1 MDTNRGDEMNLQA
14 ILVSNGF
21 GIGLMVMLL
30 VSSRNIMWNHT
41 LSEKIFRLLI
51 WATIAFCSFEAL
63 SFCIDGLH
71 FPYVR
76 VVSIVVTIALIST
89 ITASAFLWT
98 LYVDYKLFDDI
109 GRLKK
114 RAPLLAL
121 PAVAVICLSVMS
133 AFAPVLFFVS
143 PDNVYSRSALSFL
156 PFASSFFYLLYAE
169 IEIYLNRKNAKSYL
183 VMPSII
189 FLIPIF
195 IGILLQFM
203 FYGLSLVC
211 ASLAISI
218 VSLYINIQGESS
230 HIDSLSGLYTR
241 AYLDYRI
248 QRMSIKCPEGSIL
261 VGILFDVDRFKDIND
276 NFGHLAGD
284 SAIRNIGRLLRVTAE
299 SGDFAARYGG
309 DEFVI
314 IKAVKEEYE
323 LLPFFSHL
331 EDGLA
336 ELNRSCSHPYHLSLS
351 YGYSVY
357 DSANDTPD
365 LLFRRMDQSMY
376 EQKRSKS
383 REFAERRKPASD
395 R

>member
-1 MDTNRGDEMNLQA
+1 MNLQA

-41 LSEKIFRLLI
+41 LSERIFRLLI
-51 WATIAFCSFEAL
+51 WTTISFCSLEAI
-63 SFCIDGLH
+63 SFCIDGLQ
-71 FPYVR
+71 FPYAR
-76 VVSIVVTIALIST
+76 VISIVVTIALTST
-89 ITASAFLWT
+89 ITVAAFLWT
-98 LYVDYKLFDDI
+98 QYVDYKLFDDI

-114 RAPLLAL
+114 RLTLLAL
-121 PAVAVICLSVMS
+121 PAVAVICLSVVS
-133 AFAPVLFFVS
+133 AFTPVLFFVS

-156 PFASSFFYLLYAE
+156 PFAVSFFYLLYAE
-169 IEIYLNRKNAKSYL
+169 IEIYLSRKNSKSYL

-189 FLIPIF
+189 FLIPVF
-195 IGILLQFM
+195 IGGILQFM

-211 ASLAISI
+211 AALAISV

-230 HIDSLSGLYTR
+230 RLDSLSGLYTR
-241 AYLDYRI
+241 AYLDYKI
-248 QRMSIKCPEGSIL
+248 QHMSLKCPEDGIL

-284 SAIRNIGRLLRVTAE
+284 SAIRSIGRLLRVTAE

-314 IKAVKEEYE
+314 IKAVKNEDE
-323 LLPFFSHL
+323 LFPFFSHL
-331 EDGLA
+331 EDGLS
-336 ELNRSCSHPYHLSLS
+336 ELNRSVSHPYHLSLS
-351 YGYSVY
+351 YGYSIY
-357 DSANDTPD
+357 DQDCDTPD
-365 LLFRRMDQSMY
+365 SLFRRMDQSMY
-376 EQKRSKS
+376 EQKRSKWGQ
-383 REFAERRKPASD
+383 FAERRKQTSD

>member
-1 MDTNRGDEMNLQA
+1 MNLQA

-41 LSEKIFRLLI
+41 LSERIFRLLI
-51 WATIAFCSFEAL
+51 WATIAFCSLEAI
-63 SFCIDGLH
+63 SFCIDGLQ
-71 FPYVR
+71 FPYAR

-89 ITASAFLWT
+89 ITATAFLWT
-98 LYVDYKLFDDI
+98 QYVDYKLFDDI

-114 RAPLLAL
+114 RSPLLAL
-121 PAVAVICLSVMS
+121 PAVAVICLSVAS
-133 AFAPVLFFVS
+133 AFTPVLFFVS

-156 PFASSFFYLLYAE
+156 PFAASFFYLLYAE
-169 IEIYLNRKNAKSYL
+169 IEIYLSRKNAKSYL

-211 ASLAISI
+211 AALAISL
-218 VSLYINIQGESS
+218 VSSYINIQGESS
-230 HIDSLSGLYTR
+230 HVDSLSGLYTR

-248 QRMSIKCPEGSIL
+248 QHMSIKCPEGDIL

-284 SAIRNIGRLLRVTAE
+284 SAIRSIGRLLRVTAE

-314 IKAVKEEYE
+314 IKAVKEEDE

-331 EDGLA
+331 EDGLS
-336 ELNRSCSHPYHLSLS
+336 ELNRSVSHPYHLSLS
-351 YGYSVY
+351 YGYSIY
-357 DSANDTPD
+357 DSDSDTPD
-365 LLFRRMDQSMY
+365 SLFRRMDQSMY
-376 EQKRSKS
+376 EQKRSKWGQ
-383 REFAERRKPASD
+383 FAERRKQTSD

>member
-1 MDTNRGDEMNLQA
+1 MNLQA

-41 LSEKIFRLLI
+41 LSERIFRSMI
-51 WATIAFCSFEAL
+51 WATIAFCALEAI
-63 SFCIDGLH
+63 SFCIDGLQ
-71 FPYVR
+71 FPYAR
-76 VVSIVVTIALIST
+76 SINIVINIALIST
-89 ITASAFLWT
+89 IIASALLWAQ
-98 LYVDYKLFDDI
+98 YVDYKLFDDI

-121 PAVAVICLSVMS
+121 PAVAIICLSVES
-133 AFAPVLFFVS
+133 AFTPVLFFVS
-143 PDNVYSRSALSFL
+143 PDNVYSRSAFSFL
-156 PFASSFFYLLYAE
+156 PFAANLFYLLYAE

-183 VMPSII
+183 VMPSVI

-195 IGILLQFM
+195 LAILLQFM
-203 FYGLSLVC
+203 FYGLSIVC
-211 ASLAISI
+211 AALAISI

-248 QRMSIKCPEGSIL
+248 QRMSIKCPEGRIL

-284 SAIRNIGRLLRVTAE
+284 SAIRSIGRLLRVTAE

-314 IKAVKEEYE
+314 IKAVKEEDE
-323 LLPFFSHL
+323 LLRFLSHL
-331 EDGLA
+331 ENGLS
-336 ELNRSCSHPYHLSLS
+336 ELNRSGAHPYNLSLS
-351 YGYSVY
+351 YGYSIY
-357 DSANDTPD
+357 NSACDKPDS
-365 LLFRRMDQSMY
+365 LFRRMDQSMY

-383 REFAERRKPASD
+383 GRFADRRKPASD
-395 R
+395 K